1 MVYRY
6 NNRDSVIENSSPNIQ
21 KNVGFE
27 QVDLTQKIILN
38 LQKIYVLFTTGN

>member
-27 QVDLTQKIILN
+27 QVDLTQKIIS